1 MSALIHALVLNGQGG
16 VTKELNSPEQVRDW
30 KKEDGLLWLHLDY
43 QLEDAADYLKS
54 VAISDFAFQS
64 LTADETRP
72 RVVADGDCTL
82 MFLRGVNLNPEQTP
96 DDMVSIRLCV
106 QEHLIVS
113 TRHRRL
119 LSVSALAESLRQAKG
134 PKDASSLVCQ
144 LSENLTSRMQDV
156 LDNLEDQLD
165 QFEEDVDTHAKQHDH
180 NALSQVRRQTIGLK
194 RYIRPQKD
202 ALRTLISEQ
211 PSWLKDEDSSRVHE
225 TINHLVR
232 YLEEL
237 DLNIE
242 RAQIIQQ
249 EVTGLVSDQL
259 NKRMYVMSIVAA
271 LFLPLGFL
279 TGLLGVNIGG
289 IPGTE
294 SDTAFTTF
302 VISLLVLTG
311 VIGVFFKM
319 KKWL

>member
-1 MSALIHALVLNGQGG
+1 MSALIHALVLDGQGG
-16 VTKELNSPEQVRDW
+16 ISKELTNIDQVSAW
-30 KKEDGLLWLHLDY
+30 QSTDGLLWLHLDY
-43 QLEDAADYLKS
+43 CFDEAKDYLNC
-54 VAISDFAFQS
+54 INLSDFAYQS
-64 LTADETRP
+64 LLADETRP
-72 RVVADGDCTL
+72 RTVPDDQGTL
-82 MFLRGVNLNPEQTP
+82 MFLRGVNLNPAQTP
-96 DDMVSIRLCV
+96 DDMVSIRLYV
-106 QEHLIVS
+106 SEQVIVS

-119 LSVSALAESLRQAKG
+119 LSVSALADSLRAGQG
-134 PKDASSLVCQ
+134 PINASSIICQ

-156 LDNLEDQLD
+156 IDELEDKLD
-165 QFEEDVDTHAKQHDH
+165 QFEEQVDGSNKPHDH

-194 RYIRPQKD
+194 RYIRPQKE
-202 ALRTLISEQ
+202 ALRALLTQ
-211 PSWLKDEDSSRVHE
+211 PPSWLADEDSSRISE

-237 DLNIE
+237 DMNIE

-249 EVTGLVSDQL
+249 EVSSQVSDQL
-259 NKRMYVMSIVAA
+259 NKRMYVMSVVAA

-294 SDTAFTTF
+294 SDAAFAIF
-302 VISLLVLTG
+302 VIALVALTG
-311 VIGVFFKM
+311 LIAVYFKL

>member
-1 MSALIHALVLNGQGG
+1 MSALIHALVLDGQGG
-16 VTKELNSPEQVRDW
+16 VVKELHSQADVQAW
-30 KKEDGLLWLHLDY
+30 SKEDGMLWLHLDY
-43 QLEDAADYLKS
+43 HMPDAKDYLSS
-54 VAISDFAFQS
+54 VEISDFAKQS
-64 LTADETRP
+64 LLADETRP
-72 RVVADGDCTL
+72 RIVADGQASL

-96 DDMVSIRLCV
+96 DDMVSIRLSV
-106 QEHLIVS
+106 DEHLIVS

-119 LSVSALAESLRQAKG
+119 LSVSALADSLRSGKG
-134 PKDASSLVCQ
+134 PKNASSLICQ

-156 LDNLEDQLD
+156 LDNLEDKLD
-165 QFEEDVDTHAKQHDH
+165 QFEEDVDLNDKPHDH

-194 RYIRPQKD
+194 RYIRPQKE
-202 ALRTLISEQ
+202 ALRALVANQ
-211 PSWLKDEDSSRVHE
+211 PQWLNAEDSARVHE

-249 EVTGLVSDQL
+249 EVVGQVSEEL
-259 NKRMYVMSIVAA
+259 NKRMYVMSVVAA

-294 SDTAFTTF
+294 SDSAFALF
-302 VISLLVLTG
+302 VIALVGLTG
-311 VIGVFFKM
+311 LIGVYFKM

>member
-1 MSALIHALVLNGQGG
+1 MSALIHALVLDGQGG
-16 VTKELNSPEQVRDW
+16 VSKELTNKEQISAW
-30 KKEDGLLWLHLDY
+30 QSSDGLLWLHLDY
-43 QLEDAADYLKS
+43 CFDEAQDYLDG
-54 VAISDFAFQS
+54 VNLSDFAYQS
-64 LTADETRP
+64 LLAEETRP
-72 RVVADGDCTL
+72 RMVSEGQGTL
-82 MFLRGVNLNPEQTP
+82 MFLRGVNLNPAQTP
-96 DDMVSIRLCV
+96 DDMVSIRLYV
-106 QEHLIVS
+106 SERLIVS

-119 LSVSALAESLRQAKG
+119 LSVSALADTLRAGKG
-134 PKDASSLVCQ
+134 PKDASSLICQ

-156 LDNLEDQLD
+156 IDELEDKLD
-165 QFEEDVDTHAKQHDH
+165 QFEEQVDSAKPHDH

-202 ALRTLISEQ
+202 ALRGLLSQQ
-211 PSWLKDEDSSRVHE
+211 PSWLQDDDCSRLSE

-237 DLNIE
+237 DMNIE

-249 EVTGLVSDQL
+249 EVSSQVSDQL
-259 NKRMYVMSIVAA
+259 NKRMYVMSVVAA

-294 SDTAFTTF
+294 SDAAFAIF
-302 VISLLVLTG
+302 VIALVALTALIA
-311 VIGVFFKM
+311 VYFKL